1 MNRKH
6 MRLHLETVFNP
17 DNFREFEDGSF
28 EIAYESK
35 RGMGPNVAKRFALDE
50 IDQAVDFAADKNQSS
65 NIYIV
70 SAVLYG
76 ECQGRS
82 NASHFYAS
90 KFLVADVDEKWERT
104 LDAVKALGLSYRL
117 GVLTGSKP
125 EPRVQVWFE
134 LDQVTDD
141 IETIREAAPILNA
154 AICGDAN
161 SIDTGIHLFRL
172 AGTDSYPSLSKKAKG
187 YAEEQIALKVH
198 DSPPVN
204 AESLLSLK
212 PHPEYDSK
220 LSSKIGKGGAE
231 IGIQR
236 DDDGKVI
243 DGREIYWRSIVMA
256 ALANWLEDHRDA
268 PSVDQL
274 F

>member
-1 MNRKH
+1 MDKEH
-6 MRLHLETVFNP
+6 MRLHLKTVFNP

-35 RGMGPNVAKRFALDE
+35 QGMGPNAAKRFALDE
-50 IDQAVDFAADKNQSS
+50 IDQAVDFAAAKNQSS

-90 KFLVADVDEKWERT
+90 KFLVCDVDENWKRT
-104 LDAVKALGLSYRL
+104 FDAVEALSLNYRL

-141 IETIREAAPILNA
+141 IEIIREAAPALNA

-161 SIDTGIHLFRL
+161 SIDTETHLFRL

-187 YAEEQIALKVH
+187 YAEEQIELKVH

-204 AESLLSLK
+204 EESLLSLQ
-212 PHPEYDSK
+212 PHPEYNSK
-220 LSSKIGKGGAE
+220 PSGKIGKGGAE
-231 IGIQR
+231 SGIQR
-236 DDDGKVI
+236 DEDGKVI
-243 DGREIYWRSIVMA
+243 DGREKYFCRY
-256 ALANWLEDHRDA
+256 NDFFR
-268 PSVDQL
+268 
-274 F
+274 